1 MQLRNKM
8 MQRDAIVSVIILT
21 FNSELYIK
29 RAVLS
34 VLNQT
39 YNNIEILI
47 VDAGSTDNTKSIALG
62 LSQIVWL
69 DLPESDMGMARN
81 YGVRHSNGD
90 FIMFLDSDDF
100 YLDNK
105 IKNQVETLR
114 INNSIDAVF
123 CPAYIYRQDNPLRLG
138 IKKYSNKVLTL
149 DNLLNG
155 EIYTLA
161 TMCLRK
167 SAWNENILF
176 GEGGQGRYG
185 EDWRFELNMVYNGI
199 KMGFINNVEVV
210 VEIRKDSHTS
220 WEMQPIMKR
229 LALETVTPIINSLSI
244 DRLSTKKYRKLL
256 DNYKFK
262 YIVSLLA
269 NESFILAIKES
280 RNIEKKSIRYF
291 LMILLIVISRFPN
304 SWIKGLVRR
313 IWISRQNSTF
323 DWEDIDK
330 NTLQQFVKL
339 NVINKGQKV

>member
-1 MQLRNKM
+1 
-8 MQRDAIVSVIILT
+8 
-21 FNSELYIK
+21 
-29 RAVLS
+29 
-34 VLNQT
+34 
-39 YNNIEILI
+39 
-47 VDAGSTDNTKSIALG
+47 
-62 LSQIVWL
+62 
-69 DLPESDMGMARN
+69 
-81 YGVRHSNGD
+81 
-90 FIMFLDSDDF
+90 
-100 YLDNK
+100 
-105 IKNQVETLR
+105 
-114 INNSIDAVF
+114 
-123 CPAYIYRQDNPLRLG
+123 
-138 IKKYSNKVLTL
+138 
-149 DNLLNG
+149 
-155 EIYTLA
+155 
-161 TMCLRK
+161 MCLRK